1 VAWVPDVIDG
11 SVIFALGAA
20 LSWTMA
26 ALVSHR
32 PATELGSLHFNR
44 VRMIAASLIMGT
56 LLIIS
61 GRPAAIP
68 QEFWL
73 PILLSSFTGVVLG
86 DFFLFVTMRRLGPRR
101 TNVLF
106 ATNAVFAAIIGWF
119 VLGEAV
125 SAKTSM
131 AVLFG
136 FSGVVLAVVYG
147 KPRDLLH
154 QWESVMPPLWI
165 GIAAGLLAA
174 VCQAF
179 GVVFVRPVMEA
190 GVDPVAVTLARAVI
204 GAMLFWVTYPFDRSR
219 AGAPLFPRG
228 KLLAL
233 TGLNG
238 LFGLGV
244 GAAMLMAALETGNVA
259 TVTILSSTTPVMIL
273 PFIWART
280 GKMPAPAAWFGAIL
294 VVICTILIAI

>member
-1 VAWVPDVIDG
+1 
-11 SVIFALGAA
+11 
-20 LSWTMA
+20 MA

-44 VRMIAASLIMGT
+44 VRMIVATLIMGT
-56 LLIIS
+56 LLIVS

-68 QEFWL
+68 PEFWL
-73 PILLSSFTGVVLG
+73 PIMLSAVTGVVLG

-106 ATNAVFAAIIGWF
+106 ATNAVFAAIIGW
-119 VLGEAV
+119 VILGEVV
-125 SAKTSM
+125 SARTAM
-131 AVLFG
+131 AVLLGFG
-136 FSGVVLAVVYG
+136 GVVLAVVFG
-147 KPRDLLH
+147 KRRDLLH
-154 QWESVMPPLWI
+154 KWESVMPPLWI
-165 GIAAGLLAA
+165 GVVAGLLAA
-174 VCQAF
+174 ICQAF
-179 GVVFVRPVMEA
+179 GVVFARPVMAA
-190 GVDPVAVTLARAVI
+190 GVDPVAVTLARAVV
-204 GAMLFWVTYPFDRSR
+204 GAAVFWATLPFDRSR
-219 AGAPLFPRG
+219 VGMPLLPRG

-280 GKMPAPAAWFGAIL
+280 GRMPAPAAWLGAIL
-294 VVICTILIAI
+294 VVICTMLIAI

>member
-1 VAWVPDVIDG
+1 
-11 SVIFALGAA
+11 
-20 LSWTMA
+20 MA

-44 VRMIAASLIMGT
+44 VRMIVATLIMGT
-56 LLIIS
+56 LLIVS

-68 QEFWL
+68 LEFWL
-73 PILLSSFTGVVLG
+73 PIMLSAVTGVVLG

-106 ATNAVFAAIIGWF
+106 ATNAVFAAIIGW
-119 VLGEAV
+119 VILGEVV
-125 SAKTSM
+125 SARTAM
-131 AVLFG
+131 AVLLGFG
-136 FSGVVLAVVYG
+136 GVVLAVVFG
-147 KPRDLLH
+147 KRRDLLH
-154 QWESVMPPLWI
+154 KWESVMSPLWI
-165 GIAAGLLAA
+165 GVVAGLLAA
-174 VCQAF
+174 ICQAF
-179 GVVFVRPVMEA
+179 GVVFARPVMAA
-190 GVDPVAVTLARAVI
+190 GVDPVAVTLARAVV
-204 GAMLFWVTYPFDRSR
+204 GAAVFWATLPFDRSQV
-219 AGAPLFPRG
+219 GMPLLPRG

-280 GKMPAPAAWFGAIL
+280 GRMPAPAAWLGAIL
-294 VVICTILIAI
+294 VVICTMLIAI

>member
-1 VAWVPDVIDG
+1 
-11 SVIFALGAA
+11 
-20 LSWTMA
+20 MA

-44 VRMIAASLIMGT
+44 VRMIVATLIMGT
-56 LLIIS
+56 LLIVS

-68 QEFWL
+68 PEFWL
-73 PILLSSFTGVVLG
+73 PIMLSAVTGVVLG

-106 ATNAVFAAIIGWF
+106 ATNAVFAAIIGW
-119 VLGEAV
+119 VILGEVV
-125 SAKTSM
+125 SARTAM
-131 AVLFG
+131 AVLLGFG
-136 FSGVVLAVVYG
+136 GVVLAVVFG
-147 KPRDLLH
+147 KRRDRLH
-154 QWESVMPPLWI
+154 KWESVMPPLWI
-165 GIAAGLLAA
+165 GVVAGLLAA
-174 VCQAF
+174 ICQAF
-179 GVVFVRPVMEA
+179 GVVFARPVMAA
-190 GVDPVAVTLARAVI
+190 GVDPVAVTLARAVV
-204 GAMLFWVTYPFDRSR
+204 GAAVFWATLPFDRSR
-219 AGAPLFPRG
+219 VGMPLLPRG

-280 GKMPAPAAWFGAIL
+280 GRMPAPAAWLGAIL
-294 VVICTILIAI
+294 VVICTMLIAI

>member
-1 VAWVPDVIDG
+1 MTDS
-11 SVIFALGAA
+11 SVLFALGAA
-20 LSWTMA
+20 LSWTIA

-44 VRMIAASLIMGT
+44 VRMIVATLIMGT
-56 LLIIS
+56 LLIVS

-68 QEFWL
+68 PEFWL
-73 PILLSSFTGVVLG
+73 PIMLSAVTGVVLG

-106 ATNAVFAAIIGWF
+106 ATNAVFAAIIGW
-119 VLGEAV
+119 VILGEVV
-125 SAKTSM
+125 SARTAM
-131 AVLFG
+131 AVLLGFG
-136 FSGVVLAVVYG
+136 GVVLAVVFG
-147 KPRDLLH
+147 KRRDLLH
-154 QWESVMPPLWI
+154 KWESFMPPLWI
-165 GIAAGLLAA
+165 GVVAGLLAA
-174 VCQAF
+174 ICQAF
-179 GVVFVRPVMEA
+179 GVVFARPVMAA
-190 GVDPVAVTLARAVI
+190 GVDPVAVTLARAVV
-204 GAMLFWVTYPFDRSR
+204 GAAVFWATLPFDRSQV
-219 AGAPLFPRG
+219 GMPLLPRG

-280 GKMPAPAAWFGAIL
+280 GRMPAPAAWVGAIL
-294 VVICTILIAI
+294 VVICTMLIAI

>member
-1 VAWVPDVIDG
+1 
-11 SVIFALGAA
+11 
-20 LSWTMA
+20 MA

-44 VRMIAASLIMGT
+44 VRMIVATLIMGT
-56 LLIIS
+56 LLIVS
-61 GRPAAIP
+61 GRPVTIP

-73 PILLSSFTGVVLG
+73 PIALSAVTGVVLG

-106 ATNAVFAAIIGWF
+106 ATNAVFAAIIGWAL
-119 VLGEAV
+119 LGEVV
-125 SAKTSM
+125 SARTAM

-136 FSGVVLAVVYG
+136 FCGVVLAVVFG
-147 KPRDLLH
+147 KRRDLLH
-154 QWESVMPPLWI
+154 QWEAVMPPLWI
-165 GIAAGLLAA
+165 GVVAGLLAA
-174 VCQAF
+174 ICQAF
-179 GVVFVRPVMEA
+179 GVVFARPVMAA
-190 GVDPVAVTLARAVI
+190 GVDPVAVTLARAVV
-204 GAMLFWVTYPFDRSR
+204 GAAVFWATLPFDRSR
-219 AGAPLFPRG
+219 VGMPLLPRG

-280 GKMPAPAAWFGAIL
+280 GRMPAPAAWVGAIL
-294 VVICTILIAI
+294 VVICTMLIAI

>member
-1 VAWVPDVIDG
+1 MTDS
-11 SVIFALGAA
+11 SVLLALGAA

-44 VRMIAASLIMGT
+44 VRMIVATLIMGT
-56 LLIIS
+56 LLIVS

-68 QEFWL
+68 PEFWL
-73 PILLSSFTGVVLG
+73 PIMLSAVTGVVLG

-106 ATNAVFAAIIGWF
+106 ATNAVFAAIIGW
-119 VLGEAV
+119 VILGEVV
-125 SAKTSM
+125 SARTAM
-131 AVLFG
+131 AVLLGFG
-136 FSGVVLAVVYG
+136 GVVLAVVFG
-147 KPRDLLH
+147 KRRDLLH
-154 QWESVMPPLWI
+154 KWESVMSPLWI
-165 GIAAGLLAA
+165 GVVAGLLAA
-174 VCQAF
+174 ICQAF
-179 GVVFVRPVMEA
+179 GVVFARPVMAA
-190 GVDPVAVTLARAVI
+190 GVDPVAVTLARAVV
-204 GAMLFWVTYPFDRSR
+204 GAAVFWATLPFDRSR
-219 AGAPLFPRG
+219 VGMPLLPRG

-280 GKMPAPAAWFGAIL
+280 GRMPAPAAWLGAIL
-294 VVICTILIAI
+294 VVICTMLIAI

>member
-1 VAWVPDVIDG
+1 
-11 SVIFALGAA
+11 
-20 LSWTMA
+20 MA

-44 VRMIAASLIMGT
+44 VRMIVATLIMGT
-56 LLIIS
+56 LLIVS

-68 QEFWL
+68 PEFWL
-73 PILLSSFTGVVLG
+73 PIMLSAVTGVVLG

-106 ATNAVFAAIIGWF
+106 ATNAVFAAIIGW
-119 VLGEAV
+119 VILGEVV
-125 SAKTSM
+125 SARTAM
-131 AVLFG
+131 AVLLGFG
-136 FSGVVLAVVYG
+136 GVVLAVVFG
-147 KPRDLLH
+147 KRRDLLH
-154 QWESVMPPLWI
+154 KWESVMPPLWI
-165 GIAAGLLAA
+165 GVVAGLLAA
-174 VCQAF
+174 ICQAF
-179 GVVFVRPVMEA
+179 GVVFARPVMAA
-190 GVDPVAVTLARAVI
+190 GVDPLAVTLARAVV
-204 GAMLFWVTYPFDRSR
+204 GAAVFWATLPFDRSR
-219 AGAPLFPRG
+219 VGMPLLPRG

-280 GKMPAPAAWFGAIL
+280 GRMPAPAAWLGAIL
-294 VVICTILIAI
+294 VVICTMLIAI

>member
-1 VAWVPDVIDG
+1 
-11 SVIFALGAA
+11 
-20 LSWTMA
+20 MA

-44 VRMIAASLIMGT
+44 VRMIVATLIMGT
-56 LLIIS
+56 LLIVS

-68 QEFWL
+68 PEFWL
-73 PILLSSFTGVVLG
+73 PIMLSAVTGVVLG

-106 ATNAVFAAIIGWF
+106 ATNAVFAAIIGW
-119 VLGEAV
+119 VILGEVV
-125 SAKTSM
+125 SARTAM
-131 AVLFG
+131 PVLLGFG
-136 FSGVVLAVVYG
+136 GVVLAVVFG
-147 KPRDLLH
+147 KRRDLLH
-154 QWESVMPPLWI
+154 KWESVMSPLWI
-165 GIAAGLLAA
+165 GVVAGLLAA
-174 VCQAF
+174 ICQAF
-179 GVVFVRPVMEA
+179 GVVFARPVMAA
-190 GVDPVAVTLARAVI
+190 GVDPVAVTLARAVV
-204 GAMLFWVTYPFDRSR
+204 GAAVFWATLPFDRSR
-219 AGAPLFPRG
+219 VGMPLLPRG

-280 GKMPAPAAWFGAIL
+280 GRMPAPAAWLGAIL
-294 VVICTILIAI
+294 VVICTMLIAI

>member
-1 VAWVPDVIDG
+1 
-11 SVIFALGAA
+11 
-20 LSWTMA
+20 MA

-44 VRMIAASLIMGT
+44 VRMIVATLIMGT
-56 LLIIS
+56 LLIVS
-61 GRPAAIP
+61 GRPVTIP

-73 PILLSSFTGVVLG
+73 PIALSAVTGVVLG

-106 ATNAVFAAIIGWF
+106 ATNAVFAAIIGWAL
-119 VLGEAV
+119 LGEVV
-125 SAKTSM
+125 SARTAM
-131 AVLFG
+131 AVLLGFG
-136 FSGVVLAVVYG
+136 GVVLAVVFG
-147 KPRDLLH
+147 KRRDLLH

-165 GIAAGLLAA
+165 GVVAGLLAA
-174 VCQAF
+174 ICQAF
-179 GVVFVRPVMEA
+179 GVVFARPVMAA
-190 GVDPVAVTLARAVI
+190 GVDPVAVTLARAVV
-204 GAMLFWVTYPFDRSR
+204 GAAVFWATLPFDRSR
-219 AGAPLFPRG
+219 VGMPLLPRG

-233 TGLNG
+233 TGMNG

-244 GAAMLMAALETGNVA
+244 GAAMLMAALEPGNVA

-280 GKMPAPAAWFGAIL
+280 GRMPAPAAWVGAIL
-294 VVICTILIAI
+294 VVICTMLIAI

>member
-1 VAWVPDVIDG
+1 
-11 SVIFALGAA
+11 
-20 LSWTMA
+20 MA

-44 VRMIAASLIMGT
+44 VRMIVATLIMGT
-56 LLIIS
+56 LLIVS
-61 GRPAAIP
+61 GRPVTIP

-73 PILLSSFTGVVLG
+73 PIMLSAVTGVVLG

-106 ATNAVFAAIIGWF
+106 ATNAVFAAIIGWAL
-119 VLGEAV
+119 LGEVV
-125 SAKTSM
+125 SARTAM

-136 FSGVVLAVVYG
+136 FGGVVLAVVFG
-147 KPRDLLH
+147 KRRDLLH

-165 GIAAGLLAA
+165 GVVAGLLAA
-174 VCQAF
+174 ICQAF
-179 GVVFVRPVMEA
+179 GVVFARPVMAA
-190 GVDPVAVTLARAVI
+190 GVDPVAVTLARAVV
-204 GAMLFWVTYPFDRSR
+204 GAAVFWATLPFDRSR
-219 AGAPLFPRG
+219 VGMPLLPRG

-280 GKMPAPAAWFGAIL
+280 GRMPAPAAWVGAIL
-294 VVICTILIAI
+294 VVICTMLIAI

>member
-1 VAWVPDVIDG
+1 
-11 SVIFALGAA
+11 
-20 LSWTMA
+20 MA

-44 VRMIAASLIMGT
+44 VRMIVATLIMGT
-56 LLIIS
+56 LLIVS

-68 QEFWL
+68 PEFWL
-73 PILLSSFTGVVLG
+73 PIMLSAVTGVVLG

-106 ATNAVFAAIIGWF
+106 ATNAVFAAIIGW
-119 VLGEAV
+119 VILGEVV
-125 SAKTSM
+125 SARTAM
-131 AVLFG
+131 AVLLGFG
-136 FSGVVLAVVYG
+136 GVVLAVVFG
-147 KPRDLLH
+147 KRRDLLH
-154 QWESVMPPLWI
+154 KWESVMPPLWI
-165 GIAAGLLAA
+165 GVVAGLLAA
-174 VCQAF
+174 ICQAF
-179 GVVFVRPVMEA
+179 GVVFARPVMAA
-190 GVDPVAVTLARAVI
+190 GVDPVAVTLARAVV
-204 GAMLFWVTYPFDRSR
+204 GAAVFWATLPFDRSQV
-219 AGAPLFPRG
+219 GMPLLPRG

-280 GKMPAPAAWFGAIL
+280 GRMPAPAAWLGAIL
-294 VVICTILIAI
+294 VVICTMLIAI

>member
-1 VAWVPDVIDG
+1 
-11 SVIFALGAA
+11 
-20 LSWTMA
+20 MA

-44 VRMIAASLIMGT
+44 VRMIVATLIMGT
-56 LLIIS
+56 LLIVS

-68 QEFWL
+68 PEFWL
-73 PILLSSFTGVVLG
+73 PIMLSAVTGVVLG

-106 ATNAVFAAIIGWF
+106 ATNAVFAAIIGW
-119 VLGEAV
+119 VILGEVV
-125 SAKTSM
+125 SARTAI
-131 AVLFG
+131 AVLLGFG
-136 FSGVVLAVVYG
+136 GVVLAVVFG
-147 KPRDLLH
+147 KRRDLLH
-154 QWESVMPPLWI
+154 KWESVMPPLWI
-165 GIAAGLLAA
+165 GVVAGLLAA
-174 VCQAF
+174 ICQAF
-179 GVVFVRPVMEA
+179 GVVFARPVMAA
-190 GVDPVAVTLARAVI
+190 GVDPVAVTLARAVV
-204 GAMLFWVTYPFDRSR
+204 GAAVFWATLPFDRSR
-219 AGAPLFPRG
+219 VGMPLLPRG

-244 GAAMLMAALETGNVA
+244 GAAMLMAALKTGNVA

-280 GKMPAPAAWFGAIL
+280 GRMPAPAAWVGAIL
-294 VVICTILIAI
+294 VVICTMLIAI

>member
-1 VAWVPDVIDG
+1 
-11 SVIFALGAA
+11 
-20 LSWTMA
+20 MA

-44 VRMIAASLIMGT
+44 VRMIVATLIMGT
-56 LLIIS
+56 LLIVS

-68 QEFWL
+68 PEFWL
-73 PILLSSFTGVVLG
+73 PIMLSAVTGVVLG

-106 ATNAVFAAIIGWF
+106 ATNAVFAAIIGW
-119 VLGEAV
+119 VILGEVV
-125 SAKTSM
+125 SARTAI
-131 AVLFG
+131 AVLLGFG
-136 FSGVVLAVVYG
+136 GVVLAVVFG
-147 KPRDLLH
+147 KRRDLLH
-154 QWESVMPPLWI
+154 KWESVMPPLWI
-165 GIAAGLLAA
+165 GVVAGLLAA
-174 VCQAF
+174 ICQAF
-179 GVVFVRPVMEA
+179 GVVFARPVMAA
-190 GVDPVAVTLARAVI
+190 GVDPVAVTLARAVV
-204 GAMLFWVTYPFDRSR
+204 GAAVFWATLPFDRSR
-219 AGAPLFPRG
+219 VGMPLLPRG

-280 GKMPAPAAWFGAIL
+280 GRMPAPAAWLGAIL
-294 VVICTILIAI
+294 VVICTMLIAI

>member
-1 VAWVPDVIDG
+1 
-11 SVIFALGAA
+11 
-20 LSWTMA
+20 MA

-44 VRMIAASLIMGT
+44 VRMIVATLIMGT
-56 LLIIS
+56 LLIVS
-61 GRPAAIP
+61 GRPVAIP
-68 QEFWL
+68 PEFWL
-73 PILLSSFTGVVLG
+73 PIVLSAVTGVVLG

-106 ATNAVFAAIIGWF
+106 ATNAVFAAIIGW
-119 VLGEAV
+119 VILGEVV
-125 SAKTSM
+125 SARTAM
-131 AVLFG
+131 AVLLGFG
-136 FSGVVLAVVYG
+136 GVVLAVVFG
-147 KPRDLLH
+147 KRRDLLH
-154 QWESVMPPLWI
+154 KWESVMPPLWI
-165 GIAAGLLAA
+165 GVVAGLLAA
-174 VCQAF
+174 ICQAF
-179 GVVFVRPVMEA
+179 GVVFARPVMAA
-190 GVDPVAVTLARAVI
+190 GVDPLAVTLARAVV
-204 GAMLFWVTYPFDRSR
+204 GAAVFWATLPFDRSR
-219 AGAPLFPRG
+219 VGMPLLPRG

-280 GKMPAPAAWFGAIL
+280 GRMPAPAAWLGAIL
-294 VVICTILIAI
+294 VVICTMLIAI

>member
-1 VAWVPDVIDG
+1 MVDG
-11 SVIFALGAA
+11 SVVLALAAA

-44 VRMIAASLIMGT
+44 VRMIAASLIMAT
-56 LLIIS
+56 LLVLS

-68 QEFWL
+68 QEFWV
-73 PILLSSFTGVVLG
+73 PIALSAFTGIVLG

-106 ATNAVFAAIIGWF
+106 ATNAVFAALIGWA
-119 VLGEAV
+119 VLGETV
-125 SAKTSM
+125 GLKTAS

-136 FSGVVLAVVYG
+136 FSGVVLAVLYG
-147 KPRDLLH
+147 KRRDLLH
-154 QWESVMPPLWI
+154 QWEAVTPPLWI
-165 GIAAGLLAA
+165 GIGAGLLAA

-179 GVVFVRPVMEA
+179 GVVFVRPVMAA

-204 GAMLFWVTYPFDRSR
+204 GAVLFWATLPFDKSR
-219 AGAPLFPRG
+219 VGMPLIPTGRI
-228 KLLAL
+228 LAL

-238 LFGLGV
+238 LFGLGI

-280 GKMPAPAAWFGAIL
+280 GRMPAPAAWLGAAL
-294 VVICTILIAI
+294 VVICTILMAI

>member
-1 VAWVPDVIDG
+1 
-11 SVIFALGAA
+11 
-20 LSWTMA
+20 MA

-44 VRMIAASLIMGT
+44 VRMIVATLIMGT
-56 LLIIS
+56 LLIVS
-61 GRPAAIP
+61 GRPVAIP
-68 QEFWL
+68 PEFWL
-73 PILLSSFTGVVLG
+73 PIVLSAVTGVVLG

-106 ATNAVFAAIIGWF
+106 ATNAVFAAIIGW
-119 VLGEAV
+119 VILGEVV
-125 SAKTSM
+125 SARTAM
-131 AVLFG
+131 AVLLGFG
-136 FSGVVLAVVYG
+136 GVVLAVVFG
-147 KPRDLLH
+147 KRRDLLH
-154 QWESVMPPLWI
+154 KWESVMPPLWI
-165 GIAAGLLAA
+165 GVVAGLLAA
-174 VCQAF
+174 ICQAF
-179 GVVFVRPVMEA
+179 GVVFARPVMAA
-190 GVDPVAVTLARAVI
+190 GVDPVAVTLARAVV
-204 GAMLFWVTYPFDRSR
+204 GAAVFWATLPFDRSR
-219 AGAPLFPRG
+219 VGMPLLPRG

-280 GKMPAPAAWFGAIL
+280 GRMPAPAAWLGAIL
-294 VVICTILIAI
+294 VVICTMLIAI

>member
-1 VAWVPDVIDG
+1 
-11 SVIFALGAA
+11 
-20 LSWTMA
+20 MA

-44 VRMIAASLIMGT
+44 VRMIVATLIMGT
-56 LLIIS
+56 LLIVS

-68 QEFWL
+68 PEFWL
-73 PILLSSFTGVVLG
+73 PIMLSAVTGVVLG

-106 ATNAVFAAIIGWF
+106 ATNAVFAAIIGW
-119 VLGEAV
+119 VILGEVV
-125 SAKTSM
+125 SARTAM
-131 AVLFG
+131 AVLLGFG
-136 FSGVVLAVVYG
+136 GVVLAVVFG
-147 KPRDLLH
+147 KRRDLLH
-154 QWESVMPPLWI
+154 KWESVMPPLWI
-165 GIAAGLLAA
+165 GVVAGLLAA
-174 VCQAF
+174 ICQAF
-179 GVVFVRPVMEA
+179 GVVFARPVMAA
-190 GVDPVAVTLARAVI
+190 GVDPVAVTLARAVV
-204 GAMLFWVTYPFDRSR
+204 GAAVFWATLPFDRSR
-219 AGAPLFPRG
+219 VGMPLLPRG

-238 LFGLGV
+238 LFGLVV

-280 GKMPAPAAWFGAIL
+280 GRMPAPAAWLGAIL
-294 VVICTILIAI
+294 VVICTMLIAI

>member
-1 VAWVPDVIDG
+1 MTDS
-11 SVIFALGAA
+11 SVLFALGAA

-44 VRMIAASLIMGT
+44 VRMIVATLIMGT
-56 LLIIS
+56 LLIVS
-61 GRPAAIP
+61 GRLAAIP
-68 QEFWL
+68 PEFWL
-73 PILLSSFTGVVLG
+73 PIMLSAVTGVVLG

-106 ATNAVFAAIIGWF
+106 ATNAVFAAIIGW
-119 VLGEAV
+119 VILGEVV
-125 SAKTSM
+125 SARTAM
-131 AVLFG
+131 AVLLGFG
-136 FSGVVLAVVYG
+136 GVVLAVVFG
-147 KPRDLLH
+147 KRRDLLH
-154 QWESVMPPLWI
+154 KWESVMPPLWI
-165 GIAAGLLAA
+165 GVVAGLLAA
-174 VCQAF
+174 ICQAF
-179 GVVFVRPVMEA
+179 GVVFARPVMAA
-190 GVDPVAVTLARAVI
+190 GVDPVAVTLARAVV
-204 GAMLFWVTYPFDRSR
+204 GAAVFWATLPFDRSR
-219 AGAPLFPRG
+219 VGMPLLPRG

-280 GKMPAPAAWFGAIL
+280 GRMPAPAAWLGAIL
-294 VVICTILIAI
+294 VVICTMLIAI

>member
-1 VAWVPDVIDG
+1 MIDG
-11 SVIFALGAA
+11 SAVLALGAA

-44 VRMIAASLIMGT
+44 VRMIAASLIMAT
-56 LLIIS
+56 LLVLS
-61 GRPAAIP
+61 GRSAVIP

-73 PILLSSFTGVVLG
+73 PIVFSAFTGVVLG

-106 ATNAVFAAIIGWF
+106 ATNAVFAALIGWAL
-119 VLGEAV
+119 LGETV
-125 SAKTSM
+125 DVKTAF

-136 FSGVVLAVVYG
+136 FSGVVLAVLYG
-147 KPRDLLH
+147 KRRDLLH
-154 QWESVMPPLWI
+154 QWEAVTPPLWI
-165 GIAAGLLAA
+165 GIGAGLLAA

-179 GVVFVRPVMEA
+179 GVVFVRPVMAA

-204 GAMLFWVTYPFDRSR
+204 GAVLFWATLPFDKARV
-219 AGAPLFPRG
+219 GMPLMPTGRV
-228 KLLAL
+228 LAL

-238 LFGLGV
+238 LFGLGI
-244 GAAMLMAALETGNVA
+244 GAAMLMAALENGNVA

-280 GKMPAPAAWFGAIL
+280 GRIPAPAAWLGASL